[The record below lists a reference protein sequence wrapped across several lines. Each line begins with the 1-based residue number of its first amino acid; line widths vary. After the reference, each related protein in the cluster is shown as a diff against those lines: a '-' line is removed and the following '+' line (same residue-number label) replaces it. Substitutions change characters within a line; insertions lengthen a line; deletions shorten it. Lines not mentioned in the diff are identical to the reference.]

1 MSINYSIAML
11 GNPIDEDA
19 PKKAYAKSQYT
30 NILTLDK
37 FAGHIASHGSKYNR
51 ADIYAVLM
59 QTVDC
64 MREMLLEGKRI
75 EMGDLGV
82 FSISIQSRGA
92 ENLETFNPA
101 IHIEQLNVNWTPGD
115 RFRNLL
121 EDAVFNLVPSRRAAR
136 ILLKSIKAG
145 ETTVDLTGGEGGGNE
160 ANQPTEGQGV
170 TRPGRTVCPFG
181 NFPNSYGELKFKNNE
196 RKIIKS
202 HGRRFFR
209 PSSRRQSPPSPHWAS
224 PAAQPFLSAYDRGIL
239 PPVHRR

>member
-75 EMGDLGV
+75 EMGDLG
-82 FSISIQSRGA
+82 
-92 ENLETFNPA
+92 NLQPRHTHRTAQRE
-101 IHIEQLNVNWTPGD
+101 LD
-115 RFRNLL
+115 
-121 EDAVFNLVPSRRAAR
+121 SRRPVP
-136 ILLKSIKAG
+136 K
-145 ETTVDLTGGEGGGNE
+145 LTGGRRVQPRALAPCRQNPAEEHQGGRDHRGPDGRRRRRQRS
-160 ANQPTEGQGV
+160 QPAHRRTGV
-170 TRPGRTVCPFG
+170 TQPGRTACP
-181 NFPNSYGELKFKNNE
+181 
-196 RKIIKS
+196 
-202 HGRRFFR
+202 
-209 PSSRRQSPPSPHWAS
+209 SR
-224 PAAQPFLSAYDRGIL
+224 
-239 PPVHRR
+239 